1 MQYLASS
8 RQYKGNC
15 WGPFFFFLSSCFN
28 LCFLSAVICFVSL
41 WWIPSSKSKNIILP
55 KIFMFHSVFPINTVE
70 MGFFWKQTRWQF
82 NKVSVHII
90 SVCKNQQLSPILP
103 GLYFPWYCF
112 FQTDGFSLYILIK
125 TFPHPHRWHHPHLV
139 ENNLKWECKTGCI
152 QWHSSTH

>member
-8 RQYKGNC
+8 WQYKGNC

-82 NKVSVHII
+82 NKVSVHIHLCLQEPAVVTHPARI
-90 SVCKNQQLSPILP
+90 ILSLILFFPNRWIFPLYLDKNLPPSSSLTSPTFGGKQL
-103 GLYFPWYCF
+103 
-112 FQTDGFSLYILIK
+112 K
-125 TFPHPHRWHHPHLV
+125 MRM
-139 ENNLKWECKTGCI
+139 
-152 QWHSSTH
+152 